1 MKNAELLKKWIAAIG
16 QDFQPSTASR
26 VCCLHFETSDFIDT
40 PGIRRKILKSN
51 IFPTRNLTYSEGI
64 QNNPL
69 SDLHEA
75 IEIREYIVNTVIK
88 LFINYISYYLHYLLI
103 YNLLLYIVNIL

>member
-1 MKNAELLKKWIAAIG
+1 MDSSNIG

-26 VCCLHFETSDFIDT
+26 VCCLHFETSDFVDT

-69 SDLHEA
+69 SDLYEA
-75 IEIREYIVNTVIK
+75 IEMHVKMNVSI
-88 LFINYISYYLHYLLI
+88 
-103 YNLLLYIVNIL
+103 